1 MAARRLE
8 VRGGSGAQGFIRN
21 SRGLTRDGPTLRM
34 LEVVL
39 LAGMHEQGQLSSDG
53 GYYPCS
59 IASFSSRCQALN
71 GHLRYH
77 VLGKALGS
85 TCKTQLCLFSPLV
98 KVSAF
103 ACDFICIAEVRRE
116 DGFNLIIEELH
127 KQLLE
132 SSSSSYVPV
141 GASVV

>member
-1 MAARRLE
+1 MAARTLE
-8 VRGGSGAQGFIRN
+8 VVVGSGARGFMRN

-59 IASFSSRCQALN
+59 IASFNSRCKALN

-98 KVSAF
+98 KVLTF
-103 ACDFICIAEVRRE
+103 AC
-116 DGFNLIIEELH
+116 GFTYSGSGRG
-127 KQLLE
+127 QLDN
-132 SSSSSYVPV
+132 
-141 GASVV
+141 